1 MNVAV
6 IGLGL
11 IGGSL
16 AKSIKRHSTH
26 AVWGLDIDRDAV
38 TQALMCGAIDEALD
52 DEALGKGLLRRC
64 GVVLVALY
72 PERCVDWLA
81 EHADRIA
88 PDALVVDCA
97 GVKRAV
103 FGRIDDLAR
112 RHGWTYIGGHPM
124 AGREFSGFGYATDTL
139 FERASM
145 ILTPPKDVDVAR
157 LEAAKAFFLAIGFR
171 SVRITTP
178 EEHDSMIAYTSQLAH
193 IVSGA
198 YVKNPLSVRHKG
210 FSAGSFL
217 DMTRVAR
224 LNEDM
229 WTELFLDNADLL
241 VPSIDD
247 LILRLSQYRRA
258 LSDGDAPS
266 LRALLREGREKK
278 EALDEPEV
286 SHADG
291 EN

>member
-1 MNVAV
+1 MKIGI

-16 AKSIKRHSTH
+16 AKSIKLHSSHT
-26 AVWGLDIDRDAV
+26 VWGYDIVPDV
-38 TQALMCGAIDEALD
+38 VSKALMCDAIDEELSEEMLSQCD
-52 DEALGKGLLRRC
+52 I
-64 GVVLVALY
+64 VLVALY
-72 PERCVDWLA
+72 PERCVQYIESHA
-81 EHADRIA
+81 ENFA
-88 PDALVVDCA
+88 PDALVIDCA
-97 GVKRAV
+97 GVKRSV
-103 FGRIDDLAR
+103 YGPVSRIAQA
-112 RHGWTYIGGHPM
+112 HTWTYIGGHPM
-124 AGREFSGFGYATDTL
+124 AGREFSGFGYAIGNL

-145 ILTPPKDVDVAR
+145 ILTPMPDIAVET
-157 LEAAKAFFLAIGFR
+157 LEAAKAFFLEVGFK

-178 EEHDSMIAYTSQLAH
+178 DEHDSMISYTSQLAH

-198 YVKNPLSVRHKG
+198 YVKNPLSAHHKG

-247 LILRLSQYRRA
+247 LIFRLSQYRKA
-258 LSDGDAPS
+258 LAEEDEAG
-266 LRALLREGREKK
+266 LHELLKEGRLMK
-278 EALDEPEV
+278 EALD
-286 SHADG
+286 
-291 EN
+291 

>member
-1 MNVAV
+1 MKIGI

-16 AKSIKRHSTH
+16 AKSIKLHSPHT
-26 AVWGLDIDRDAV
+26 VWGFDIDPDV
-38 TQALMCGAIDEALD
+38 VSKALMCDAIDEELS
-52 DEALGKGLLRRC
+52 EAMLPQC
-64 GVVLVALY
+64 DIVLVALY
-72 PERCVDWLA
+72 PERCVKYI
-81 EHADRIA
+81 ESHADRFA
-88 PDALVVDCA
+88 PNAIVIDCA
-97 GVKRAV
+97 GVKRSV
-103 FGRIDDLAR
+103 YGPVSKLAAQ
-112 RHGWTYIGGHPM
+112 HPWTYIGGHPM
-124 AGREFSGFGYATDTL
+124 AGREFSGFGYAIGDL

-145 ILTPPKDVDVAR
+145 ILTPMPDIAVEM
-157 LEAAKAFFLAIGFR
+157 LEAVKAFFLEVGFK

-178 EEHDSMIAYTSQLAH
+178 DEHDSMISYTSQLAH

-198 YVKNPLSVRHKG
+198 YVKNPLSAHHKG

-247 LILRLSQYRRA
+247 LILRLSQYRKA
-258 LSDGDAPS
+258 LAEEDAAT
-266 LRALLREGREKK
+266 LHELLKEGRLMK
-278 EALDEPEV
+278 EALD
-286 SHADG
+286 
-291 EN
+291 

>member
-103 FGRIDDLAR
+103 LAGRTSAVTRWRGANSPASGTPPTRCSSAR
-112 RHGWTYIGGHPM
+112 R
-124 AGREFSGFGYATDTL
+124 
-139 FERASM
+139 
-145 ILTPPKDVDVAR
+145 
-157 LEAAKAFFLAIGFR
+157 
-171 SVRITTP
+171 
-178 EEHDSMIAYTSQLAH
+178 
-193 IVSGA
+193 
-198 YVKNPLSVRHKG
+198 
-210 FSAGSFL
+210 
-217 DMTRVAR
+217 
-224 LNEDM
+224 
-229 WTELFLDNADLL
+229 
-241 VPSIDD
+241 
-247 LILRLSQYRRA
+247 
-258 LSDGDAPS
+258 
-266 LRALLREGREKK
+266 
-278 EALDEPEV
+278 
-286 SHADG
+286 
-291 EN
+291 